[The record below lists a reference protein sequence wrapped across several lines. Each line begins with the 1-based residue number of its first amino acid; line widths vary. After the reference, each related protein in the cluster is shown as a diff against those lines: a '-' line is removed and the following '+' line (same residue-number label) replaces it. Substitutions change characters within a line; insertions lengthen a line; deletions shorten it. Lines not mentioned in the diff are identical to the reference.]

1 MASSWL
7 NFFERKK
14 WKKKNEKKLEKIEPA
29 TSRWA
34 GERMWKL
41 KNEPGW
47 WRHTELAQG
56 HVVGSIFSRCF
67 FRFFGVVKK
76 LSQLRGAEPLSQQR
90 GNGESVLYGT
100 DGFSNAALAVPT
112 SQIID

>member
-1 MASSWL
+1 MKAKKRAGMMTAHRVGSRACSWL
-7 NFFERKK
+7 NFFA
-14 WKKKNEKKLEKIEPA
+14 LF
-29 TSRWA
+29 
-34 GERMWKL
+34 
-41 KNEPGW
+41 
-47 WRHTELAQG
+47 
-56 HVVGSIFSRCF
+56 FS
-67 FRFFGVVKK
+67 FFGVVKK